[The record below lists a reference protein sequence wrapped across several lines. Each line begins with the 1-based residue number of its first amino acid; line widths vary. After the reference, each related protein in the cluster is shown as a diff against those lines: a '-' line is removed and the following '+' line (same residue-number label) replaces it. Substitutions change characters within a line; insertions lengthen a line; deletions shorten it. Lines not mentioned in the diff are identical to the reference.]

1 MRRKIPSTA
10 SLAAFEA
17 AARHQSFTLAADE
30 LAVTQSAVCRQIASL
45 EDFVG
50 LKLFRRTR
58 RGVTLTEAGERYSRR
73 VRSRLD
79 AVERDTLELIAQ
91 GGAGGALELGVV
103 PTFATRWLMP
113 RLGDFQR
120 QHPGI
125 TLHLTPRVR
134 PFLFEDSGLDATIYA
149 GPPGWPGTVSDR
161 LLDEHL
167 VAVASPAL
175 LDGLGRSEPS
185 IAWTPPLE
193 PAALARLPL
202 LQMSTRPEAW
212 RGWFEARGL
221 KIDHALA
228 GPRMELFSMLS
239 EAACQG
245 LGAALVPRFLIEDE
259 LAQGRLRALTLEDT
273 PSDRSYHLI
282 VPLAKVHDPV
292 LTVFRQWLL
301 AQARDYAGGD
311 GTAPAPKEP

>member
-17 AARHQSFTLAADE
+17 AARHQSFTLAAEE

-58 RGVTLTEAGERYSRR
+58 RGVALTEAGERYSRR
-73 VRSRLD
+73 VRARLD
-79 AVERDTLELIAQ
+79 AVERDTLELMAQ
-91 GGAGGALELGVV
+91 GGEGGALELGVV
-103 PTFATRWLMP
+103 PTFATRWLLP

-120 QHPGI
+120 QHPSI
-125 TLHLTPRVR
+125 TVHLTPRVR
-134 PFLFEDSGLDATIYA
+134 PFLFDDSGLDAALYA

-175 LDGLGRSEPS
+175 LARL
-185 IAWTPPLE
+185 AQAE
-193 PAALARLPL
+193 PAIGWTLPLGPEALARLPL

-245 LGAALVPRFLIEDE
+245 LGAALVPRFLMEDE
-259 LAQGRLRALTLEDT
+259 LAQGRLLALTPEDT
-273 PSDRSYHLI
+273 PSDRSVHLI
-282 VPLAKVHDPV
+282 VPLAKAQDPV
-292 LTVFRQWLL
+292 LATFRDWLL
-301 AQARDYAGGD
+301 AQARSYAAGR
-311 GTAPAPKEP
+311 PSS

>member
-30 LAVTQSAVCRQIASL
+30 LAVTQSAICRQIAGL

-58 RGVTLTEAGERYSRR
+58 RGVALTEAGERYSRR

-79 AVERDTLELIAQ
+79 AVERDTLELMAQ
-91 GGAGGALELGVV
+91 GGEGGALELGVV
-103 PTFATRWLMP
+103 PTFATRWLLP

-125 TLHLTPRVR
+125 TVHLTPRVR
-134 PFLFEDSGLDATIYA
+134 PFLFEDSGLDAAIYA
-149 GPPGWPGTVSDR
+149 GPPGWPGTLAER

-175 LDGLGRSEPS
+175 IERLAR
-185 IAWTPPLE
+185 AE
-193 PAALARLPL
+193 PAIDWTLPLGAEALARLPL

-245 LGAALVPRFLIEDE
+245 LGAALVPRFLMEDE
-259 LAQGRLRALTLEDT
+259 LAHGRLQALTPDDT

-282 VPLAKVHDPV
+282 VPLAKAQDPV
-292 LTVFRQWLL
+292 LATFRDWLL
-301 AQARDYAGGD
+301 AQARGYA
-311 GTAPAPKEP
+311 ASRSSACPP